1 MDARKR
7 SYAGN
12 LQSPAQNLRSRSS
25 LWRGR
30 TDVVARG
37 RRYTAAAAAFKLNVA
52 DGAARG
58 LCLSRARIIP
68 YRCRPLLQRR
78 GKVTGRAHPMQIG
91 IAAIP
96 KMGAAIPQRLI
107 EVGHKVTVWNRS
119 DVKLKPRPAHV
130 A

>member
-12 LQSPAQNLRSRSS
+12 LQSPAQNLRARSS

-78 GKVTGRAHPMQIG
+78 GRATGRAHPMQIG
-91 IAAIP
+91 IAGIGNT
-96 KMGAAIPQRLI
+96 GAPVAHRLI
-107 EVGHKVTVWNRS
+107 EGR
-119 DVKLKPRPAHV
+119 
-130 A
+130 